1 LYNFLSRFHEVILKL
16 SEIYYPTSLLALGKF
31 LKMSIL
37 FSKFRTHEVF
47 RVPITSMEKKFKK
60 YWSKL
65 PMLYGFGVIFDPRLK
80 LEGLESG
87 LDNLGEFLAID
98 TTDQYPIIKEKIY
111 SLYISYESR
120 FRNTP
125 RVEQP
130 QQRNDNPHSFLNVFG
145 LSKKKKKT
153 TTTTQGQE
161 ESGSGSGSSSRG
173 GGGFNELMAYLS
185 EGLVV
190 DSSEVF
196 DLVEWWR
203 ARALTWPILTRLAMD
218 IFSIPVST
226 VAAEQAFST
235 TGRIL
240 EERRNALQQDIVE
253 ALVCIKDWD
262 RSDQRLHDTISPA
275 NQEWIDEFNRL
286 TFNFQDDPSASS

>member
-1 LYNFLSRFHEVILKL
+1 
-16 SEIYYPTSLLALGKF
+16 
-31 LKMSIL
+31 M
-37 FSKFRTHEVF
+37 
-47 RVPITSMEKKFKK
+47 
-60 YWSKL
+60 
-65 PMLYGFGVIFDPRLK
+65 
-80 LEGLESG
+80 
-87 LDNLGEFLAID
+87 
-98 TTDQYPIIKEKIY
+98 
-111 SLYISYESR
+111 
-120 FRNTP
+120 
-125 RVEQP
+125 
-130 QQRNDNPHSFLNVFG
+130 NVFG
-145 LSKKKKKT
+145 LSKKKKT

-262 RSDQRLHDTISPA
+262 RSDQRLHDTISLA